1 MELTTSKT
9 SKDREA
15 GASSTEPWYRSPFRM
30 FQTNLLE
37 VDADM
42 DVEKVLDFIQEFGCD
57 TWLVNGGGIVSFYPT
72 KLEHQTRNPYLAKRP
87 SGDLFGDAVEAG
99 RRRGVRVLARMDFSK
114 VGEAVAD
121 RHPDWLFVSPK
132 DGGRQVIEGQVS
144 VDPS

>member
-1 MELTTSKT
+1 MYGPYPTLHKSNQAGPCGTMELTTSKT
-9 SKDREA
+9 RKDREA

-87 SGDLFGDAVEAG
+87 SGDLFGDAVE
-99 RRRGVRVLARMDFSK
+99 
-114 VGEAVAD
+114 
-121 RHPDWLFVSPK
+121 
-132 DGGRQVIEGQVS
+132 
-144 VDPS
+144 